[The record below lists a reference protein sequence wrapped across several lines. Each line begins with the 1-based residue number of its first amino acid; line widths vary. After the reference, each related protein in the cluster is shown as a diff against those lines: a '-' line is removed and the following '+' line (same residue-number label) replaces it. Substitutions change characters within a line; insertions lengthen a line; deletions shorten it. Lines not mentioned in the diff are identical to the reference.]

1 MKVFVFVRG
10 VDTPFKRSVVDQLMN
25 GLNPDL
31 NHVSALCVSLTMKLP
46 HYFHEPTPKQV
57 KEDMRAADKD
67 CKNLV
72 RKVLDGS
79 NHQEQFIVV
88 DNESIQPVHWQSYYN
103 LTAKVCVEAI
113 AVGLDVYSS
122 EKFFNEGEKRKNNE
136 QSAKKDMFIASMT
149 KYLRIEKDED
159 VLEALEQLNKLRKE

>member
-10 VDTPFKRSVVDQLMN
+10 VDTPFKRSVVQRLMD
-25 GLNPDL
+25 GLNPDI
-31 NHVSALCVSLTMKLP
+31 NSVSALCVSLTMKLP
-46 HYFHEPTPKQV
+46 HYFHVPTKKQV

-72 RKVLDGS
+72 RKLLAGS
-79 NHQEQFIVV
+79 HEEQFIVV

-103 LTAKVCVEAI
+103 LTDKVCVEAI

-122 EKFFNEGEKRKNNE
+122 EKFFDEDEKRKNNE
-136 QSAKKDMFIASMT
+136 QSAKKDMFIASMA

-159 VLEALEQLNKLRKE
+159 VLEALKQLDKLRKE